1 MSSPVIRLLRLPMHL
16 AATLAGEAFRLIP
29 RRRRFAVAKAAAAAI
44 VPILRINGAWRFRS
58 LPMIETPAEAALQM
72 VLRTL
77 DRVGTE
83 YDPIVQLHGAEQF
96 SAARSAGRGLL
107 LVGPHAALSKLVV
120 RYLCEQSY
128 SPIIVVAEP
137 MRFAGLA
144 QPPRQ
149 IVRSPSF
156 LLRVRTELR
165 AGSIVG
171 AMADHEAADSPRTV
185 PVATPAG
192 PVFLSD
198 GLIRIARKC
207 GSAVLFIAS
216 AQTDDGEIHIY
227 LAPPSPLSLS
237 VEAITSDFAAFVQSH
252 VRRVQRSLSDDDEVA
267 TLIATPL
274 QRAAGRDRER
284 YRRGRETV
292 R

>member
-1 MSSPVIRLLRLPMHL
+1 MPPRAIRLLRLLLHL

-29 RRRRFAVAKAAAAAI
+29 RLRRFGAAKAAAAAI

-58 LPMIETPAEAALQM
+58 LPMIETPAETALQM

-77 DRVGTE
+77 DRVGAVYE
-83 YDPIVQLHGAEQF
+83 PSVQIHGAEHF
-96 SAARSAGRGLL
+96 SAARRERRGLL

-120 RYLCEQSY
+120 RYLCEQEY

-137 MRFAGLA
+137 MRFAGLSR
-144 QPPRQ
+144 PPRQ

-171 AMADHEAADSPRTV
+171 AMADHEATGSSRALSVPTSAGTV
-185 PVATPAG
+185 Y
-192 PVFLSD
+192 LSD
-198 GLIRIARKC
+198 GLIRIAQKC

-216 AQTDDGEIHIY
+216 GQTDDGEIHIY
-227 LAPPSPLSLS
+227 LAPPSPSSLSLQ
-237 VEAITSDFAAFVQSH
+237 AITSDFAAFVQSH
-252 VRRVQRSLSDDDEVA
+252 VLRVQQSLSADEERSGPDHRSLPN
-267 TLIATPL
+267 LGLKP
-274 QRAAGRDRER
+274 
-284 YRRGRETV
+284 
-292 R
+292 